1 MISPLPR
8 NFVLQEIFLQEI
20 IGIEIEVG
28 DVQSSVPL
36 NIPIKDVRTMLRL
49 YVHRKEKRK
58 KYFKKRNKAR
68 TLVRAL
74 TFLISFPSQ
83 KNQKSQA
90 VIYLSWVELICHES
104 LSLSHSFIP
113 LSISSLQTCLCTVCH
128 LYCHKFH
135 SAASIKN

>member
-36 NIPIKDVRTMLRL
+36 NIPIKDVRTMRSL

-74 TFLISFPSQ
+74 IFLISFPSQ
-83 KNQKSQA
+83 NSLK
-90 VIYLSWVELICHES
+90 LRFELG
-104 LSLSHSFIP
+104 
-113 LSISSLQTCLCTVCH
+113 
-128 LYCHKFH
+128 
-135 SAASIKN
+135 